1 MNVLTD
7 PTLLEPAETGKSVTL
22 AEQAY
27 RAIKHDI
34 ISGALPPGSALRLEF
49 LKNRYQLSFSPL
61 REALNRL
68 HSEHLVDAV
77 ALKGFRVSP
86 LSLKEMQDAMSTRI
100 FIDCEALKRSIER
113 GGDDWETRV
122 VGSLHTLSLVTRRHS
137 KHGVVSTV
145 NNDGNASKHVDN
157 TLENPDANYDQIEHR
172 HLALHQALISACDSE
187 WLLEFSMKL
196 YIQTE
201 RYRRPMLVNLYKN
214 AAPRD
219 VSSEHRNLVEAT
231 LSRDIPVATQLLAQH
246 YQKTADMIEASL
258 QA

>member
-137 KHGVVSTV
+137 KNSGVSTA
-145 NNDGNASKHVDN
+145 NDDHSLQLVDN

-172 HLALHQALISACDSE
+172 HLALHQALISACGSE

-231 LSRDIPVATQLLAQH
+231 LSRDIPIATQLLTQH
-246 YQKTADMIEASL
+246 YQKTADLIAASL

>member
-7 PTLLEPAETGKSVTL
+7 PTLLEPADTGKSVTL

-34 ISGALPPGSALRLEF
+34 ISGALPPGSPLRLEF
-49 LKNRYQLSFSPL
+49 LKSRYQLSFSPL

-68 HSEHLVDAV
+68 HSEHLVEAV

-86 LSLKEMQDAMSTRI
+86 LSLKEMRDAMSTRI

-113 GGDDWETRV
+113 GDDDWETRV
-122 VGSLHTLSLVTRRHS
+122 VGSLHTLALVTRRHANS
-137 KHGVVSTV
+137 
-145 NNDGNASKHVDN
+145 AN
-157 TLENPDANYDQIEHR
+157 TTTEGTLGPSSAADSNYDQIENR

-214 AAPRD
+214 AKPRD

-231 LSRDIPVATQLLAQH
+231 LSRDVKVATQLLAHH
-246 YQKTADMIEASL
+246 YQKTADLI
-258 QA
+258 